1 MLWEMVHRDSLGV
14 PMRSVL
20 FSASV
25 NIAFPA
31 ALTARKVRKTMPGMS
46 EMSQGCICVLG
57 SDTVIASE
65 G

>member
-1 MLWEMVHRDSLGV
+1 
-14 PMRSVL
+14 MRSVL

-25 NIAFPA
+25 NISFPA

-57 SDTVIASE
+57 NDTVVASE